1 MKERGE
7 SIIQLEGD
15 VFGDK
20 ILMETLHQPTNSAG
34 RLLKVNFMIRIKL
47 MSYLRRE
54 THKRS
59 RATHNGR
66 VGGLIVRSQS
76 WVAGPGCSLDKLVRK
91 GGGGGAGGAWSLKA
105 FINSQEAK
113 HKARAD

>member
-1 MKERGE
+1 
-7 SIIQLEGD
+7 
-15 VFGDK
+15 
-20 ILMETLHQPTNSAG
+20 
-34 RLLKVNFMIRIKL
+34 MIRIKL

-66 VGGLIVRSQS
+66 VGGLIVNPDQDASR
-76 WVAGPGCSLDKLVRK
+76 DKLVRK
-91 GGGGGAGGAWSLKA
+91 GGGGGPGGAWSLKA

>member
-1 MKERGE
+1 
-7 SIIQLEGD
+7 
-15 VFGDK
+15 
-20 ILMETLHQPTNSAG
+20 MEPPCLPTRAG

-54 THKRS
+54 SHKRS

-66 VGGLIVRSQS
+66 VGGLIPIPDSLV
-76 WVAGPGCSLDKLVRK
+76 VDASLDKLVRK
-91 GGGGGAGGAWSLKA
+91 GGGRWSLRA

>member
-1 MKERGE
+1 M
-7 SIIQLEGD
+7 EGD

-20 ILMETLHQPTNSAG
+20 ILMEPLPTNSAG

-66 VGGLIVRSQS
+66 VGGLIVNPDQDASR
-76 WVAGPGCSLDKLVRK
+76 DKLVRK
-91 GGGGGAGGAWSLKA
+91 GGGGGGPAGRSGHLSIHRRLNTRRGR
-105 FINSQEAK
+105 INQ
-113 HKARAD
+113 R

>member
-1 MKERGE
+1 MKERG

-20 ILMETLHQPTNSAG
+20 ILIEPLPTNSAG

-66 VGGLIVRSQS
+66 VGGLIVRRPIL
-76 WVAGPGCSLDKLVRK
+76 AGMRSSLDKLVRK
-91 GGGGGAGGAWSLKA
+91 GGGCFVAQGIYQFTGG
-105 FINSQEAK
+105 
-113 HKARAD
+113 

>member
-1 MKERGE
+1 
-7 SIIQLEGD
+7 
-15 VFGDK
+15 
-20 ILMETLHQPTNSAG
+20 
-34 RLLKVNFMIRIKL
+34 

-66 VGGLIVRSQS
+66 VGGLIVRRPILGRMVWDASS
-76 WVAGPGCSLDKLVRK
+76 DKLVRK
-91 GGGGGAGGAWSLKA
+91 GGGGGPGGAWSLKA